1 MLAEERAGLR
11 KIRRR
16 RLWFWIELATCLSL
30 TLAAKHFTDSRMVIW
45 ILATLSTLALMRLV
59 AGAAFSH
66 CPRCGQYF
74 HSVTNTPTFR
84 NLLTRRCLQCGLSLH
99 ADRVI
104 YPSME

>member
-1 MLAEERAGLR
+1 MLPEERAGLR

-16 RLWFWIELATCLSL
+16 RLWFWIELATYLPLLLVAEHFTHPPMIVGMLL
-30 TLAAKHFTDSRMVIW
+30 TLSA
-45 ILATLSTLALMRLV
+45 LALVRFA

-74 HSVTNTPTFR
+74 HSTISTPTFWS
-84 NLLTRRCLQCGLSLH
+84 LLTRRCLHCGLSLH